1 MEKEINLNA
10 DAAIEYV
17 ESNVKNYD
25 LLEISFNRVFVPGE
39 VLDISP
45 FENDGV
51 KGVRVLIKMNG
62 KTIRETVELDLMEIK
77 DDIIEIRHITEETS
91 TVLVIEED

>member
-1 MEKEINLNA
+1 
-10 DAAIEYV
+10 
-17 ESNVKNYD
+17 
-25 LLEISFNRVFVPGE
+25 
-39 VLDISP
+39 
-45 FENDGV
+45 
-51 KGVRVLIKMNG
+51 MNG